1 MSVPKSKSKYRP
13 VLKVSQIIH
22 ILKLAKSE
30 SPISSASISVI
41 GTLAPFLAKIENDGI
56 QAAYT
61 IAPTIPKQSTL
72 ESLGGDRLYDD
83 SKLLSEISA
92 EGLALTKEEIWEKAY
107 VLYKTNPTFCSLDT
121 IQAAREHMYLNE
133 LMSPEETTE
142 FEKETATK
150 YEYVGHPDQLS
161 PILKGGL

>member
-72 ESLGGDRLYDD
+72 ESLGGTPASCDD
-83 SKLLSEISA
+83 STLLSEISA

-121 IQAAREHMYLNE
+121 IQAAREHMYLND
-133 LMSPEETTE
+133 LMSPEEAAE
-142 FEKETATK
+142 FEKETPN
-150 YEYVGHPDQLS
+150 V
-161 PILKGGL
+161 